1 MAVTM
6 LDPNYGKGDT
16 GGVPTTTTTDTG
28 NIWGQLFGIVPGV
41 LSAIFPNGIGGKE
54 KVPTVVTGNDGTTN
68 VNLKQN
74 DNTVLII
81 AVVAAAAVIMLTM
94 PKK

>member
-54 KVPTVVTGNDGTTN
+54 KVPTVVTGNDGTTTVSLN
-68 VNLKQN
+68 NSN
-74 DNTVLII
+74 NTAMIVGIAAVLI
-81 AVVAAAAVIMLTM
+81 VLLLTM
-94 PKK
+94 KK